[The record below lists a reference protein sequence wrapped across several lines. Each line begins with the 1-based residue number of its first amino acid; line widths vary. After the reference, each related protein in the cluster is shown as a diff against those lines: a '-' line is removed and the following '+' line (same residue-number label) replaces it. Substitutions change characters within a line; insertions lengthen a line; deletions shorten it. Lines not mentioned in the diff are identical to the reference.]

1 MSLDEFRTWERK
13 CLSEAVTNAARLR
26 SRHNSTAAASTPS
39 SERQA
44 GDKPETTRGADQGN
58 ASLKQE
64 G

>member
-1 MSLDEFRTWERK
+1 MSLEEFRAWERK

-26 SRHNSTAAASTPS
+26 SRHNPAAAASTQS

-44 GDKPETTRGADQGN
+44 GDKPETVRGADQGN
-58 ASLKQE
+58 TSLKQK